1 MTLDTVAGLLV
12 DASAIDVTTDRGISV
27 EVWTISSDGAFVR
40 ASAPRLQVAQHMQ
53 ITTRLSVDGI
63 PHIVTLAI
71 EEADVQSQTRAALL
85 LRVVSVAV
93 DGYQRQSERLDL
105 SAAATLTA
113 LVCGRVVPGEQIAA
127 TVTDLSDTGVGLKTV
142 DNRPRG
148 TDLMHLYCRFL
159 EGAIDSDVRVMR
171 AASEPGGTSILGCAF
186 IKPPAHQSDLVQR
199 VLARLAGQHRPA

>member
-1 MTLDTVAGLLV
+1 MLLEMVAGLLV
-12 DASAIDVTTDRGISV
+12 DASAIEVTTDGGISV
-27 EVWTISSDGAFVR
+27 EVWTISSDSAFVR

-53 ITTRLSVDGI
+53 LVTRLSVDGV
-63 PHIVTLAI
+63 PHVVTLAI
-71 EEADVQSQTRAALL
+71 EKADVQSQTRAALL
-85 LRVVSVAV
+85 LRVVSADV
-93 DGYQRQSERLDL
+93 DGYQRQSDRLNL

-127 TVTDLSDTGVGLKTV
+127 TVTDLSETGAGLRTV

-171 AASEPGGTSILGCAF
+171 VASEPSGTSILGCAF
-186 IKPPAHQSDLVQR
+186 IPPARQSDLVQR
-199 VLARLAGQHRPA
+199 VLARLAGDHRPA